1 MKIKG
6 NTKMKKF
13 ILTMSFVLTVLAILT
28 IVSAAASVY
37 DANENEYSATN
48 EDVFYLP
55 SHIKPSN
62 VTVEENGAKKQID
75 LTDCQST
82 DKKGNLIYRYDLE
95 GFTYTFYFA
104 NNLPSI
110 YLTTSLSLEQILGEA
125 RERDQGV
132 KMFITD
138 KDGVNFYY
146 DKPDTV
152 SEIKVRGNTTD
163 DYKKQPFQIKL
174 DKKHDLFGMG
184 EAKTWILLAN
194 YLDQSNIRNSVM
206 YKIGE
211 LLGIDTCSFQSI
223 DLYINGEYYGIY
235 LLCEK
240 VQIHSQRVNIF
251 DLEEEN
257 ELLNP
262 KNYGFTRKKTSGTLI
277 DETIITE
284 YQYVRNMEN
293 PADISGGYLIEL
305 DNNYYK
311 DEKCYFKTANGNAY
325 VIKSPEYAS
334 QEQVEYIARVFAEM
348 EEAIYSPTG
357 KNGKGIHY
365 SQYAD
370 VESLAYAYILQELGR
385 NWDAGSSSM
394 YFYKDKDV
402 DGKFTKIVKGPLW
415 DCDNTL
421 GNMLKNNANN
431 TNGYWA
437 KNRKL
442 WVGLTQHDYF
452 NYVVAREF
460 ARIYPQLIEMTEKD
474 GYISQLVEEIGTS
487 IVMERARWNS
497 DDYEFWPMY
506 GDYVY
511 KDIHYDK
518 WQSSQTFQFIDG
530 EYSNGV
536 DNDETTVIGYLNTHI
551 VNRSTWLLKEWAY
564 SEENTVPSISVDG
577 IIDNTLKLPVAPSFA
592 PVNPEQPTDS
602 NVGTTDTNID
612 TNTDTIIDTD
622 TNADVTTDSI
632 TDTNINT
639 DNIDNTNSSNSNN
652 DKATFIVI
660 AVAVAVIA
668 CGGIIGS
675 LLVIR
680 KLKK

>member
-1 MKIKG
+1 
-6 NTKMKKF
+6 MKKF

-62 VTVEENGAKKQID
+62 VTVGENGAKKQID
-75 LTDCQST
+75 LTDYQST

-577 IIDNTLKLPVAPSFA
+577 IIDNTLKLPVAPNFA

-668 CGGIIGS
+668 CGGIIAS

>member
-1 MKIKG
+1 
-6 NTKMKKF
+6 MKKILFLISF
-13 ILTMSFVLTVLAILT
+13 ILTILAILT
-28 IVSAAASVY
+28 TVSAAASVY
-37 DANENEYSATN
+37 DANGNKYSATM

-55 SHIKPSN
+55 SHIKPNN
-62 VTVEENGAKKQID
+62 VTVEVNGTKKQIN
-75 LTDCQST
+75 LTDSKAT
-82 DKKGNLIYRYDLE
+82 DKNGNEIYKYDLD

-110 YLTTSLSLEQILGEA
+110 YVTTSLSLEEILGEE
-125 RERDQGV
+125 RKRDQGV

-138 KDGVNFYY
+138 KNGVNYYY
-146 DKPDTV
+146 DKVDTT

-211 LLGIDTCSFQSI
+211 LLGIDTCAYQSI

-240 VQIHSQRVNIF
+240 VQIHSERVDIF

-262 KNYGFTRKKTSGTLI
+262 NNNGFTRKVTSGALI

-284 YQYVRNMEN
+284 YQYVRNMQN

-311 DEKCYFKTANGNAY
+311 DEKCYFKTSNGNAY

-334 QEQVEYIARVFAEM
+334 QEQVEYIARIFAEM

-357 KNGKGIHY
+357 KNSKGIHY
-365 SQYAD
+365 SQYVN

-385 NWDAGSSSM
+385 NWDSGSSSM

-402 DGKFTKIVKGPLW
+402 NGEFTKVVKGPLW

-431 TNGYWA
+431 PNGYWA
-437 KNRKL
+437 KDRNL
-442 WVGLTQHDYF
+442 WKGLTQHEYF
-452 NYVVAREF
+452 NHVVAREF
-460 ARIYPQLIEMTEKD
+460 ARIYPQLIDMTKQ
-474 GYISQLVEEIGTS
+474 GGFISQLVDEIGTS
-487 IVMERARWNS
+487 IIMERARWNS
-497 DDYEFWPMY
+497 DDYEYWPMY

-511 KDIHYDK
+511 KDVHYDK

-536 DNDETTVIGYLNTHI
+536 DGDETTVIGYLNTHI
-551 VNRSTWLLKEWAY
+551 VNRSNWLLKEWAY
-564 SEENTVPSISVDG
+564 NEEDESPDVSGDG
-577 IIDNTLKLPVAPSFA
+577 FIDSDIQLPVSPGFTPVYPEKPS
-592 PVNPEQPTDS
+592 DS
-602 NVGTTDTNID
+602 DI
-612 TNTDTIIDTD
+612 NTDTSVDTS
-622 TNADVTTDSI
+622 TDS
-632 TDTNINT
+632 TQDSNT
-639 DNIDNTNSSNSNN
+639 DDTTNNQEPPSDNEKIYIILVIAISILACVGIALSI
-652 DKATFIVI
+652 IVI
-660 AVAVAVIA
+660 V
-668 CGGIIGS
+668 
-675 LLVIR
+675 
-680 KLKK
+680 KLKKK

>member
-1 MKIKG
+1 
-6 NTKMKKF
+6 
-13 ILTMSFVLTVLAILT
+13 MSFVLTVLAILT

-62 VTVEENGAKKQID
+62 VTVEENEAKKQID
-75 LTDCQST
+75 LTDYQST
-82 DKKGNLIYRYDLE
+82 DKKGNLIYRYDME

-518 WQSSQTFQFIDG
+518 WQSSQTFQFING

-577 IIDNTLKLPVAPSFA
+577 VIDNTLKLPVAPSFA

>member
-1 MKIKG
+1 
-6 NTKMKKF
+6 MKKIIF
-13 ILTMSFVLTVLAILT
+13 ALSFVLTILAILT
-28 IVSAAASVY
+28 IASTAASVY
-37 DANENEYSATN
+37 DANDNKYSATI

-55 SHIKPSN
+55 SHIKPNS
-62 VTVEENGAKKQID
+62 VTVEENGTKKQID
-75 LTDCQST
+75 LTSYKAT
-82 DKKGNLIYRYDLE
+82 DENGNAIYQYDLE

-110 YLTTSLSLEQILGEA
+110 YVTTSLTLEQILGEA
-125 RERDQGV
+125 RKRDQGV
-132 KMFITD
+132 KIFITD
-138 KDGVNFYY
+138 KDGVNYYY
-146 DKPDTV
+146 DKFDTV

-163 DYKKQPFQIKL
+163 EYKKQPFQIKL

-211 LLGIDTCSFQSI
+211 LLGIDTSSFQSV
-223 DLYINGEYYGIY
+223 DLYLNGEYYGIY

-262 KNYGFTRKKTSGTLI
+262 QNYGFTRKTKSGTLI
-277 DETIITE
+277 NETIITE
-284 YQYVRNMEN
+284 YQYVRGMEN
-293 PADISGGYLIEL
+293 PADITGGYLVEL

-311 DEKCYFKTANGNAY
+311 NEKCYFITENGNAY

-357 KNGKGIHY
+357 KNSKGIHY

-385 NWDAGSSSM
+385 NWDSGSSSM

-402 DGKFTKIVKGPLW
+402 NGAFTKIVKGPLW

-431 TNGYWA
+431 PEGFWA
-437 KNRKL
+437 KNRNF

-452 NYVVAREF
+452 NYVVAKEF
-460 ARIYPQLIEMTEKD
+460 AR
-474 GYISQLVEEIGTS
+474 
-487 IVMERARWNS
+487 
-497 DDYEFWPMY
+497 
-506 GDYVY
+506 
-511 KDIHYDK
+511 
-518 WQSSQTFQFIDG
+518 
-530 EYSNGV
+530 
-536 DNDETTVIGYLNTHI
+536 
-551 VNRSTWLLKEWAY
+551 
-564 SEENTVPSISVDG
+564 
-577 IIDNTLKLPVAPSFA
+577 
-592 PVNPEQPTDS
+592 
-602 NVGTTDTNID
+602 
-612 TNTDTIIDTD
+612 
-622 TNADVTTDSI
+622 
-632 TDTNINT
+632 
-639 DNIDNTNSSNSNN
+639 
-652 DKATFIVI
+652 
-660 AVAVAVIA
+660 
-668 CGGIIGS
+668 
-675 LLVIR
+675 
-680 KLKK
+680 